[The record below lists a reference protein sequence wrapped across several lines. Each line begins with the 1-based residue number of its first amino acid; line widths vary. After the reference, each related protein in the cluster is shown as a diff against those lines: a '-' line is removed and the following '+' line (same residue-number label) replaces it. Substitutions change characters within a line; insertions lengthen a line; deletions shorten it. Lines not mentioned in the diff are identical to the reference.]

1 MQVRVTLK
9 LDEKVA
15 EKAKLIAKKRN
26 KTLSDFFTDIVKN
39 YPVDDIEITEADIHP
54 SIRELMGVL
63 TLPED
68 FVKNEGRSK
77 EELLSI
83 IHEMAG
89 SYNSTDE
96 IDVKAERH
104 KYLDEK
110 YGRG

>member
-1 MQVRVTLK
+1 MNMEKPITIN
-9 LDEKVA
+9 LDQDVLERALRLA
-15 EKAKLIAKKRN
+15 EAKN
-26 KTLSDFFTDIVKN
+26 KSLSEIIGDF
-39 YPVDDIEITEADIHP
+39 
-54 SIRELMGVL
+54 LL
-63 TLPED
+63 D

-110 YGRG
+110 YGL

>member
-1 MQVRVTLK
+1 MEKPITIN
-9 LDEKVA
+9 LDQDVLERALRLA
-15 EKAKLIAKKRN
+15 EAKN
-26 KTLSDFFTDIVKN
+26 KSLSEIIGDFL
-39 YPVDDIEITEADIHP
+39 
-54 SIRELMGVL
+54 S
-63 TLPED
+63 D

-110 YGRG
+110 YGL

>member
-1 MQVRVTLK
+1 MNMEKPITIN
-9 LDEKVA
+9 LDQDVLERALRLA
-15 EKAKLIAKKRN
+15 EAKN
-26 KTLSDFFTDIVKN
+26 KSLSEIIGDFL
-39 YPVDDIEITEADIHP
+39 
-54 SIRELMGVL
+54 S
-63 TLPED
+63 D
-68 FVKNEGRSK
+68 FVKNAGRSK

-110 YGRG
+110 YGL

>member
-1 MQVRVTLK
+1 MNMEKPITIN
-9 LDEKVA
+9 LDQDVLERALRLA
-15 EKAKLIAKKRN
+15 EAKN
-26 KTLSDFFTDIVKN
+26 KSLSEIIGDFL
-39 YPVDDIEITEADIHP
+39 
-54 SIRELMGVL
+54 S
-63 TLPED
+63 D

-110 YGRG
+110 YGL